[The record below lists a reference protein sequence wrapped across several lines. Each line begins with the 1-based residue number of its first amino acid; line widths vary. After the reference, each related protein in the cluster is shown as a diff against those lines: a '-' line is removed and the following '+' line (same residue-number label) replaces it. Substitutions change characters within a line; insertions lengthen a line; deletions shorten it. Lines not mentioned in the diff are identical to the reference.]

1 MRVWAHK
8 NVVGVVKLRK
18 KTVGGRQMVPSHT
31 AMICFKNSMKCQPE
45 EINHIEMKL
54 QEP

>member
-1 MRVWAHK
+1 MRVRAHK

-18 KTVGGRQMVPSHT
+18 KTVEGRQMAPLCT
-31 AMICFKNSMKCQPE
+31 TMICFKNGAKRQPE

>member
-1 MRVWAHK
+1 MRVRAHK
-8 NVVGVVKLRK
+8 NVVGVVELRK
-18 KTVGGRQMVPSHT
+18 KTVGGRQMTPSRT
-31 AMICFKNSMKCQPE
+31 AMICFKNGAKRRPE